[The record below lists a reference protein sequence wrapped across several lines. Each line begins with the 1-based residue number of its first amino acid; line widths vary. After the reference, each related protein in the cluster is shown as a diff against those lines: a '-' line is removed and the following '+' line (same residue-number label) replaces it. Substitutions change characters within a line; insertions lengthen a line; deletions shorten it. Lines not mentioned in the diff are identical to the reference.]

1 MATPHDREAGEL
13 QKKIARSLD
22 SITAYIEETIGARRE
37 NACGDYYIAG
47 DLSEHVILSDA
58 KLCRL

>member
-1 MATPHDREAGEL
+1 MTGKPASPEEDRRL
-13 QKKIARSLD
+13 LD
-22 SITAYIEETIGARRE
+22 LITAYIEETIGARRE